1 MKLLVNPK
9 NIDWQ
14 DAQSYYFFNPKLA
27 QAEEFK
33 KLAGQIP
40 VLKSHLYLFSSSF
53 SKICVLSKKAFL
65 FSAGLANQNLKA
77 NERDKWLIPLPLFHV
92 SGLSILARC
101 FLSGSSYQV
110 LKAWD
115 PEVFTQT
122 LQKEKITLSSLVPSQ
137 LYDLIRKG
145 LHPPKGLRAVLVGGD
160 FLSPYLYKEARKNSW
175 PVLPCYGMSETGS
188 HIACAPLL
196 SLKSKVFPKVLLLKG
211 IEAKTI
217 APPSSPSAPSN
228 IPVPSCPRKRATLS
242 EKAIKS
248 KNLRVKIQSPGL
260 LSRYFDLKSGRFY
273 DPKDKDQAFVLPD
286 QLLLKDRE
294 ILIQQ
299 AQSVKVLGESLD
311 LRARQELLERLA
323 QKRDLKAYLLL
334 VPDERRG
341 HALVLLSDQPRWQA
355 LLALKEDFNKKVGAY
370 ERIESIYILPDL
382 LKSKGLIKFKPEPFL
397 KELGF

>member
-33 KLAGQIP
+33 KLATQVP

-65 FSAGLANQNLKA
+65 FSADLANQNLKA

-145 LHPPKGLRAVLVGGD
+145 LKAPKSLRAILLGGD
-160 FLSPYLYKEARKNSW
+160 FLSPDLYKEARKNSW

-188 HIACAPLL
+188 HIACAPLS
-196 SLKSKVFPKVLLLKG
+196 SLKSWAFPKVLLLKG
-211 IEAKTI
+211 IEAKVI
-217 APPSSPSAPSN
+217 APPSAPSCQSQR
-228 IPVPSCPRKRATLS
+228 VALS
-242 EKAIKS
+242 EKPK
-248 KNLRVKIQSPGL
+248 VKIQSPGL

-273 DPKDKDQAFVLPD
+273 DPKDKDQAFVIPD
-286 QLLLKDRE
+286 QILLKDRE
-294 ILIQQ
+294 ILVLQDQ
-299 AQSVKVLGESLD
+299 GVKILGESLD
-311 LRARQELLERLA
+311 LRARKELLGALA
-323 QKRDLKAYLLL
+323 QKQGLKAYLLL
-334 VPDERRG
+334 VPDKRRG

-355 LLALKEDFNKKVGAY
+355 LLALKEAFNKKVGAY

-382 LKSKGLIKFKPEPFL
+382 LKSRGLIKFKSELFL

>member
-14 DAQSYYFFNPKLA
+14 DAQSYYFFNPKHP
-27 QAEEFK
+27 QALEFK

-40 VLKSHLYLFSSSF
+40 VLKSHLYFFSSSF

-110 LKAWD
+110 LEAWD

-137 LYDLIRKG
+137 VYDLIQRG
-145 LHPPKGLRAVLVGGD
+145 LQAPKSLRAVLVGGD
-160 FLSPYLYKEARKNSW
+160 FISPDLYKVARKNSW
-175 PVLPCYGMSETGS
+175 PLLPCYGMSETGS
-188 HIACAPLL
+188 HIACASLS
-196 SLKSKVFPKVLLLKG
+196 SLKSQAFPKVLLLKG
-211 IEAKTI
+211 IEAKVI
-217 APPSSPSAPSN
+217 AP
-228 IPVPSCPRKRATLS
+228 PSCPRKRASLS
-242 EKAIKS
+242 EKPKKS
-248 KNLRVKIQSPGL
+248 KNSRVKIRSPGL
-260 LSRYFDLKSGRFY
+260 LSRYFDLKTRRFY

-294 ILIQQ
+294 ILIKQ
-299 AQSVKVLGESLD
+299 AQSIKILGESLD
-311 LRARQELLERLA
+311 LRARQELLGGLA
-323 QKRDLKAYLLL
+323 RKQGLKAYLLL
-334 VPDERRG
+334 VPDKRRG
-341 HALVLLSDQPRWQA
+341 HALVLLSDQPCWQA
-355 LLALKEDFNKKVGAY
+355 LLALKADFNKKVGAY

-382 LKSKGLIKFKPEPFL
+382 LDSRGLIKFKPEVFL